1 MNGNYIFASEEKQT
15 YMSTIQE
22 ILALNTAEQM
32 RDALAILKPRFKK
45 SLDETEAEYDVYR
58 HAVFDINKRKR
69 KKIKIKT
76 GKTDP
81 STGEVLYKTKF
92 QDVCRIG
99 VPLQRL
105 LVERSAGFLLGRP
118 VEYALNSDNKSK
130 ETQTLFDEVLKVFKH
145 NKLKYFD
152 KDLARRVFRGCEAA
166 ELWYFVPDENGHPTE
181 EIKVKLLSPLLG
193 DRLLPHFDD
202 YGRMDGFCRCYKTR
216 DIKGRFI
223 DHVDIYTNTLVYKFT
238 SEVDGAVLSAA
249 SSLPHGFK
257 RLPIVYYRQEQTEWN
272 DVQSEIERIET
283 LLSNW
288 GDTNDYF
295 GSPSYF
301 FKGTLKG
308 FAEKGEQG
316 KVYQGEGDTDMKV
329 LSWDN
334 SPSSIANELA
344 QLINIVFSYT
354 QTADVSFA
362 NMKQLGSNTSGV
374 AMKLM
379 FTDPFMKAD
388 DKQEIFGDAFERRF
402 NIVKDGVCQR
412 DGISESVME
421 ATFCEPIF
429 SPYLPKNEQEEIQM
443 LNLSTNGKPTMS
455 QKTAVALNPKVANP
469 DEEMKNLEEEE
480 QAQQA
485 QQVEEMGKGDSALL
499 NE

>member
-1 MNGNYIFASEEKQT
+1 
-15 YMSTIQE
+15 MSTIQE
-22 ILALNTAEQM
+22 ILTLKTAEQM

-45 SLDETEAEYDVYR
+45 PLDETEAEYDVYR
-58 HAVFDINKRKR
+58 HAVFDVNKRKR
-69 KKIKIKT
+69 KKIKSKT
-76 GKTDP
+76 GKIDP
-81 STGEVLYKTKF
+81 STGETLYKTKY
-92 QDVCRIG
+92 QEVCRIG
-99 VPLQRL
+99 VPLQKL

-118 VEYALNSDNKSK
+118 VEYVLDSDNKNK
-130 ETQTLFDEVLKVFKH
+130 ETQVLFDEVIKVFKH

-152 KDLARRVFRGCEAA
+152 KNLVRRVFRACEAA
-166 ELWYFVPDENGHPTE
+166 ELWYFVPDANGHPTS

-216 DIKGRFI
+216 DIHGRFT

-238 SEVDGAVLSAA
+238 SDVDGAVLEPT
-249 SSLPHGFK
+249 SSLPHGFG
-257 RLPIVYYRQEQTEWN
+257 RLPIVYYRQEQTEWH

-316 KVYQGEGDTDMKV
+316 KVYQGEGDGTDMKV

-334 SPSSIANELA
+334 SPNSIANELA
-344 QLINIVFSYT
+344 QLVNIVFSYT

-362 NMKQLGSNTSGV
+362 SMKQLGSNTSGV

-402 NIVKDGVCQR
+402 NIVKDGVCRR

-421 ATFCEPIF
+421 TTFCTPVF
-429 SPYLPKNEQEEIQM
+429 SPYLPKNEQEEIQL
-443 LNLSTNGKPTMS
+443 LNLSTNGKATMS
-455 QKTAVALNPKVANP
+455 QKSAVKLNPKVANP
-469 DEEMKNLEEEE
+469 DEEIKNLEEEE
-480 QAQQA
+480 QASEQKQM
-485 QQVEEMGKGDSALL
+485 QIMGVGDSDNALL